1 MKYRYSE
8 QMKNITAEEMR
19 TFFRIGHEKAAVNL
33 FSGDPP
39 ADCLPVAD
47 LAAAAERCF
56 AKPDPDAFS
65 YATGYGYAP
74 LRVRLAGY
82 ARTVLKIGAES
93 DSILITEGAV
103 QAIDAIVSV
112 FCNPD
117 DAVVVDQLTSPF
129 VLMLLKQKGIEVIP
143 VEMDNE
149 GMVPERLAAILAGNP
164 RIKLVYLTP
173 DFQVPTGVTV
183 PEARRRRLLEVVKKY
198 DVALIEDGSASQ
210 LRLYEEDLLPM
221 KAMDDAGCVIYVGSL
236 SQVLAPGLRVGYV
249 IAGDEILQRA
259 AAWNRLHAA
268 GGPSVTQMLAAEYLS
283 DRNRLLAHIDR
294 CCEVYRDRYEQMVR
308 LIESRFPEDI
318 YFSMPDGGLYLWC
331 TDVSEQINTT
341 RLASRLLEKYGISI
355 APGAVFTPEKDRYRH
370 SFCLNYTV
378 YEGEELAGIMEK
390 IAAECRDLMPGN
402 RS

>member
-183 PEARRRRLLEVVKKY
+183 PESRRRRLLEVVKKY
-198 DVALIEDGSASQ
+198 DVALYAPSRLSRYATIETENLHNVSTHLCATYFTDYSREDVKHFILAYRALFNAEPGQFAMHGYDVVNYFGSICSVYGRQWAK
-210 LRLYEEDLLPM
+210 RLPDYP
-221 KAMDDAGCVIYVGSL
+221 
-236 SQVLAPGLRVGYV
+236 
-249 IAGDEILQRA
+249 
-259 AAWNRLHAA
+259 A
-268 GGPSVTQMLAAEYLS
+268 GGIQTAFHFGKYKGKGNVNDAIIRVLYTPDFKLQA
-283 DRNRLLAHIDR
+283 
-294 CCEVYRDRYEQMVR
+294 VR
-308 LIESRFPEDI
+308 
-318 YFSMPDGGLYLWC
+318 
-331 TDVSEQINTT
+331 
-341 RLASRLLEKYGISI
+341 
-355 APGAVFTPEKDRYRH
+355 
-370 SFCLNYTV
+370 
-378 YEGEELAGIMEK
+378 
-390 IAAECRDLMPGN
+390 
-402 RS
+402 